1 MRAAPTRAL
10 DAISC
15 ARRGGLNVWPRASST
30 VSDRRSPANAR
41 AGRALL
47 TCGAFY
53 LTIDATPRAF
63 PHSFGLAMLVPC
75 GEHGC
80 EVSGPIWDD

>member
-1 MRAAPTRAL
+1 
-10 DAISC
+10 
-15 ARRGGLNVWPRASST
+15 
-30 VSDRRSPANAR
+30 VSDRRIPRETR
-41 AGRALL
+41 ALAEALL
-47 TCGAFY
+47 TLGAFY

-80 EVSGPIWDD
+80 EVSEPIWDD